1 MWAFLLKTELDLV
14 LKYPIEIIGAGF
26 MSFGFLQT
34 YFLVCEWI
42 EKEYRNE
49 GKAKFRI
56 VILILL
62 LVVLWSL
69 AMEKIFAKYVVYNS

>member
-1 MWAFLLKTELDLV
+1 MWTFLLKTELDLII
-14 LKYPIEIIGAGF
+14 KYPIEFIGAGF

-34 YFLVCEWI
+34 SFLVGKWI

-69 AMEKIFAKYVVYNS
+69 AMEKIFAKYVI